1 MKRRVVRRMMRKTTK
16 RITRGSKSLSEW
28 ELGRRNRHAS
38 TKGMTIIAKVLAAFW
53 YGNSQ

>member
-1 MKRRVVRRMMRKTTK
+1 MRKTTK